1 MKKKDFL
8 KLVLLSGLLIGTGCS
23 KDGEVATKGTEAVN
37 NPVEIEYWHVA
48 SESFGGAA
56 IKELIHYF

>member
-8 KLVLLSGLLIGTGCS
+8 KLVLLSGFLIGTGCS

-37 NPVEIEYWHVA
+37 NPVEIEY
-48 SESFGGAA
+48 
-56 IKELIHYF
+56 YF